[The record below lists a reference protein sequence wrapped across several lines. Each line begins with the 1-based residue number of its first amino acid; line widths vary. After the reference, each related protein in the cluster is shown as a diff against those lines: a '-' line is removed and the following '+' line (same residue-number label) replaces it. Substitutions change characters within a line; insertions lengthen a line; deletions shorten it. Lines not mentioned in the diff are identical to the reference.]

1 MIAVIQFDAAS
12 MASMERLLAQ
22 GALPAFADLRRRGT
36 WFDLET
42 PARDF
47 EGAAAYT
54 LYTGVHLGDHGL
66 YYPWQ
71 WCASEQRVRFFD
83 DLPAPEAVWERL
95 GRDNRRCLVIDPY
108 EMRPPQTMD
117 GFYLSGWQFKNRVVL
132 RSRSMPKS
140 LHRQLVRELG
150 RPPVG
155 EEVYGKSELR
165 QLLRLKHSLVAAP
178 RRGAELIETLL
189 KREEFDFLWI
199 SLSAAHLGGHKF
211 LDMTRI
217 QEQIGSINDVALRS
231 PLDDIYREVDLAIGR
246 IVSALPAGSD
256 VLIVSPSGMSPNTSR
271 SHLLPAMLDAV
282 VSDQSATGKSPTSP
296 TGSSLWQ
303 IRALLPTGL
312 RAAIAEMMPDRWAM
326 EIAARLELRNVN
338 WADTGAFMMPNDDKG
353 YIRLNLQGRERD
365 GILAADEA
373 GHWIERISDG
383 LMTFRNADGAPAV
396 RAVECV
402 ADLPYRGPFASWLP
416 DLIVHWTDR
425 VVDPLAGVTSK
436 AFGGVS
442 SPGWGTGRT
451 GCHNGDAWA
460 IVVPGSSRLVQPGRT
475 PHIVDVAATACSVLG
490 VDHAELPGQPLL
502 ESTA

>member
-22 GALPAFADLRRRGT
+22 DALPVFADLRRRGV
-36 WFDLET
+36 WFDLDT

-54 LYTGVHLGDHGL
+54 LYTGVHLGGHGL

-95 GRDNRRCLVIDPY
+95 GREKRRCLVVDPY

-140 LHRQLVRELG
+140 LHRQLARELG

-155 EEVYGKSELR
+155 EEVYGKSEVG
-165 QLLRLKHSLVAAP
+165 QLLRLRHSLIAGP

-189 KREEFDFLWI
+189 NREEFDFLWI

-211 LDMTRI
+211 LDMTQIR
-217 QEQIGSINDVALRS
+217 EQIGNVNNRELQA
-231 PLDDIYREVDLAIGR
+231 PLDDIYREVDQAIGR
-246 IVSALPAGSD
+246 IIRALPAGAD
-256 VLIVSPSGMSPNTSR
+256 VLIVSASGMGPNTSR
-271 SHLLPAMLDAV
+271 SHLLPGMLEAV
-282 VSDQSATGKSPTSP
+282 VGGESLPGKASASPA
-296 TGSSLWQ
+296 GSSMWK

-312 RAAIAEMMPDRWAM
+312 RAAIADVIPDRWAM

-338 WADTGAFMMPNDDKG
+338 WADTEAFMMPNDDKG
-353 YIRLNLQGRERD
+353 YLRLNLRGRERD
-365 GILAADEA
+365 GIVAPEDADTLMA
-373 GHWIERISDG
+373 RITEG
-383 LMTFRNADGAPAV
+383 LLTFRNADGGPAV
-396 RAVECV
+396 RAVDCV
-402 ADLPYRGPFASWLP
+402 ADLPYQGPLADTLP
-416 DLIVHWTDR
+416 DLIIHWAEQ
-425 VVDPLAGVTSK
+425 VVDPLAGVSSPS
-436 AFGGVS
+436 FGQVA

-460 IVVPGSSRLVQPGRT
+460 IAVPGSSRVVQPART

-490 VDHAELPGQPLL
+490 VDHEGLPGQPLL
-502 ESTA
+502 EPVA